1 MTMRTFVGIAGAL
14 SLFCASAVSAG
25 QAKPAA
31 GAKPAAH
38 AAATPE
44 SIASGAA
51 LYKRQC
57 VMCHGAT
64 GVGDG
69 PAAKSLKGK
78 LPSLMDKATMSKL
91 TDVQIHEAITA
102 GKKTQ
107 IGNMPALGKR
117 LKPEEIT
124 DIVHYVRTL
133 AK

>member
-1 MTMRTFVGIAGAL
+1 MRTFIGLTGAL
-14 SLFCASAVSAG
+14 SLFCVTAVLAG
-25 QAKPAA
+25 QAKPAT
-31 GAKPAAH
+31 GAKPAA
-38 AAATPE
+38 APAATPE
-44 SIASGAA
+44 SLTNGAA

-64 GVGDG
+64 GLGDG

-78 LPSLMDKATMSKL
+78 LPSLADKATMSKL
-91 TDVQIHEAITA
+91 TDAQIHDSITN
-102 GKKTQ
+102 GKKTE

-124 DIVHYVRTL
+124 DIVNYVRTL

>member
-1 MTMRTFVGIAGAL
+1 MNMRTFVGLTGAL
-14 SLFCASAVSAG
+14 LLFCVTAVFAG

-31 GAKPAAH
+31 AP
-38 AAATPE
+38 AATPE

-64 GVGDG
+64 GAGDG
-69 PAAKSLKGK
+69 PAAKNLKGK
-78 LPSLMDKATMSKL
+78 LPLLSDKAAMSKL

-102 GKKTQ
+102 GKKTE

-124 DIVHYVRTL
+124 DIVNYVRTL

>member
-1 MTMRTFVGIAGAL
+1 MTMRTFVGLTGAL
-14 SLFCASAVSAG
+14 SLFCVTAVSAG

-38 AAATPE
+38 AASPE
-44 SIASGAA
+44 SITSGAA

-78 LPSLMDKATMSKL
+78 LPSLMDKAVMAKL
-91 TDVQIHEAITA
+91 TDAQIHEAIAA
-102 GKKTQ
+102 GKKTTV
-107 IGNMPALGKR
+107 GNMPALGKR

-124 DIVHYVRTL
+124 DVVHYVRTL

>member
-1 MTMRTFVGIAGAL
+1 MFVGLTGAL
-14 SLFCASAVSAG
+14 SLVGVTAVSAG

-38 AAATPE
+38 AASAE

-69 PAAKSLKGK
+69 PAAKSMKGK
-78 LPSLMDKATMSKL
+78 LPSLMDKAVMAKL
-91 TDVQIHEAITA
+91 TDAQIHEAVTA

-107 IGNMPALGKR
+107 VGNMPALGKR

-133 AK
+133 SK

>member
-1 MTMRTFVGIAGAL
+1 MTMRTFVGLTGAL
-14 SLFCASAVSAG
+14 SLFCVTAVSAG

-38 AAATPE
+38 AAASQE
-44 SIASGAA
+44 SITNGAA

-57 VMCHGAT
+57 VMCHGVT

-69 PAAKSLKGK
+69 PAAKSMKGK
-78 LPSLMDKATMSKL
+78 LPSLMDKTVMSKL

-102 GKKTQ
+102 GRKTQ
-107 IGNMPALGKR
+107 VGNMPALGKR